1 MKQKTG
7 WLMVVLCIMIVATF
21 LLSHGIRANSTI
33 VSITTKQSTST
44 ASVTVTDAT
53 LTGKQISVLCY
64 APGAKSPWNDL
75 EANKKYLLYMNQ
87 FTAQDTTTFSIKI
100 RKELVSGLYTLVV
113 SSEKGQTVNQFR
125 FLPEEETPAPSDNP
139 QNTEKP
145 SQMTPVPTN
154 KPEDKPGEVKPSAST
169 KPEKKLSAPAQVK
182 AKSTGKKK
190 ITVTWKKVKGAK
202 GYQIFLA
209 AKKAGKYTQKQV
221 VSGSSKQSV
230 VLKKLKSGKVYYVK
244 VRAYNL
250 SGKKKTAGNFSK
262 ATKVKV
268 R

>member
-154 KPEDKPGEVKPSAST
+154 KPEDKPSAST

-209 AKKAGKYTQKQV
+209 TKKAGKYTQKQV